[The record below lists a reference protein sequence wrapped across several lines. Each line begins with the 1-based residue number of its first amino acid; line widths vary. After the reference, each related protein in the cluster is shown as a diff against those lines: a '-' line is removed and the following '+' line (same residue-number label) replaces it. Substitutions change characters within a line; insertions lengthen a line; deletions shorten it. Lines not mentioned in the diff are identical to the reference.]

1 MGGLGSQGRAVLI
14 PVTRLVQGGS
24 LLSKRK
30 GAACFSPLSPE
41 PPRRAGAWATL
52 WLGQRGVVAQTGGA
66 RTAVQTPAPP
76 LPSCVP
82 SGR

>member
-41 PPRRAGAWATL
+41 PPRGAGASAAGHAVAGTAWGGSTD
-52 WLGQRGVVAQTGGA
+52 WWGQNCR
-66 RTAVQTPAPP
+66 PD
-76 LPSCVP
+76 PS
-82 SGR
+82 STTS